1 MNEPNKT
8 ECHIITLGW
17 IRLARDKHSVC
28 AYVSYEENESYEY
41 DSRTQCCKTSYDSNL
56 RMPVIS

>member
-1 MNEPNKT
+1 VNEPNKT

-17 IRLARDKHSVC
+17 IRLARDKYSVC
-28 AYVSYEENESYEY
+28 AYVSEENESYEY
-41 DSRTQCCKTSYDSNL
+41 DSRAQCCKTSYDSNL